1 MIYRAFKTLC
11 LILLLIWWQEVT
23 FAQIEAEPDT
33 LEDLLIY
40 SNERSGVVVAHTL
53 GFGAGYRSGLN
64 RNAFSTRIISFDFVG
79 IRSPKQLKI
88 INPYYNNAKRY
99 VYGKLNDVF
108 FLRASYGF
116 KRLLHR
122 KPYWGGVEIRWL
134 YEAGAS
140 VAVQKP
146 YYLFVRRMIDN
157 NSAVIETEKYHS
169 GISIDDI
176 YGRAPFT
183 KGLNETTFVPG
194 LFLRTGINAEFGYVK
209 TTIRALETGIG
220 LDFFPQGVNIM
231 ADDNDQRF
239 FLTFYLNFGFGKRFN
254 KY

>member
-1 MIYRAFKTLC
+1 MICRALKVFLFV
-11 LILLLIWWQEVT
+11 LPLYGWPAFA
-23 FAQIEAEPDT
+23 FAQVEAVPDT
-33 LEDLLIY
+33 LEDILIY
-40 SNERSGVVVAHTL
+40 SNERYGVIMAHSQ
-53 GFGAGYRSGLN
+53 GFGAGYRAGLN
-64 RNAFSTRIISFDFVG
+64 RNAFNTRVFSIELVG

-108 FLRASYGF
+108 FFRAGYGN
-116 KRLLHR
+116 KKLLNR
-122 KPYWGGVEIRWL
+122 KPYWGGAELRWL

-140 VAVQKP
+140 FAIQKP

-157 NSAVIETEKYHS
+157 NSAVIETERYHS
-169 GISIDDI
+169 GISTEDI

-183 KGLNETTFVPG
+183 KGLNETTLVPG
-194 LFLRTGINAEFGYVK
+194 LLVRTGINAEFGYVK
-209 TTIRALETGIG
+209 TSIRSIETGIA

-231 ADDNDQRF
+231 ADEQNHRLF
-239 FLTFYLNFGFGKRFN
+239 ATFYLNIGFGKRFN

>member
-1 MIYRAFKTLC
+1 MICRALKVFFIILPLFSWP
-11 LILLLIWWQEVT
+11 LIG

-33 LEDLLIY
+33 LEDILIY
-40 SNERSGVVVAHTL
+40 SNERYGVLVAHSQ
-53 GFGAGYRSGLN
+53 GFGAGYRTGLN
-64 RNAFSTRIISFDFVG
+64 RNTFNTRIISIDLVG

-108 FLRASYGF
+108 ILRAGYGT
-116 KRLLHR
+116 KKLLNR
-122 KPYWGGVEIRWL
+122 KPYWGGAELRWL
-134 YEAGAS
+134 YEAVAS
-140 VAVQKP
+140 LAIQKP

-183 KGLNETTFVPG
+183 KGLNEISLVPG
-194 LFLRTGINAEFGYVK
+194 FLMRTGINAEFGYVK
-209 TTIRALETGIG
+209 TSIRSIEAGIALDI
-220 LDFFPQGVNIM
+220 FPQGVNIM
-231 ADDNDQRF
+231 ADDLDQRL
-239 FLTFYLNFGFGKRFN
+239 FLTFYLSIGFGKRFN